1 MIDINKELIKAS
13 CDYFGEIDTAT
24 NATEECSEL
33 IQCVSKQIRG
43 TENKSHM
50 EEEIGDV
57 LIAVSNLIYIYGLS
71 DKAIQTWVNI
81 KQNRQMNRIQRR
93 GVMK

>member
-1 MIDINKELIKAS
+1 MMIDINKELIKIS
-13 CDYFGEIDTAT
+13 CNYFGEIDTAT

-33 IQCVSKQIRG
+33 IQCISKQIRG

-57 LIAVSNLIYIYGLS
+57 LIAISNLIYIYDLS
-71 DKAIQTWVNI
+71 ENSIQEWVDK
-81 KQNRQMNRIQRR
+81 KQCRQIRRIN
-93 GVMK
+93 GKE

>member
-24 NATEECSEL
+24 NAAEECSEL
-33 IQCVSKQIRG
+33 IQCISKQIRG
-43 TENKSHM
+43 TENRSHM

-71 DKAIQTWVNI
+71 ENSIQEWVN
-81 KQNRQMNRIQRR
+81 KKQRR
-93 GVMK
+93 QIRRINGKE